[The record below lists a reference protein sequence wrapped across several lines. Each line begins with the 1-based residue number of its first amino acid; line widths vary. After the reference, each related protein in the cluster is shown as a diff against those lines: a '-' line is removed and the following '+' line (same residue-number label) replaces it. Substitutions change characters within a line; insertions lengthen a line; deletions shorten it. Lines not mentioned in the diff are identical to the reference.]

1 MPLSGMWCH
10 AILYI
15 GTKVS
20 GGHGVC
26 GLADMYYSS
35 PNTLVP
41 IYETTRH
48 IQKEDSN
55 PGAVFWVLA
64 INLMV
69 VILLLSISTTKHFN
83 FSV

>member
-1 MPLSGMWCH
+1 M
-10 AILYI
+10 
-15 GTKVS
+15 
-20 GGHGVC
+20 C

-35 PNTLVP
+35 PNTLVH

>member
-1 MPLSGMWCH
+1 
-10 AILYI
+10 
-15 GTKVS
+15 VS
-20 GGHGVC
+20 

-55 PGAVFWVLA
+55 PGADY
-64 INLMV
+64 
-69 VILLLSISTTKHFN
+69 LLSFGNKFDGCHPVFSITTSKHFN